1 MKVQQKFKSVFT
13 YAAGVEVWCKNYYKA
28 ITGGKK
34 LTYTFP
40 ADFAIG
46 DWYGEKDVRET
57 YNRIKKSW
65 LGSVEAWTEVVISL
79 NILSWC
85 NDQLIKQGIEDRE
98 RWIRL
103 YSELYYQAK
112 EDFYNK
118 YSNDEKALDYFFE
131 MTD

>member
-13 YAAGVEVWCKNYYKA
+13 YAAGVEVWCNDYYNA

-40 ADFAIG
+40 ADFAIA

-57 YNRIKKSW
+57 YNRVKKSW
-65 LGSVEAWTEVVISL
+65 LESVEAWTEVVISL

-98 RWIRL
+98 RWIKL